1 MTEPTLEQL
10 LDEAQ
15 KYGRIHLHQTRD
27 GDFSARITFNTI
39 DHVELEASSGFN
51 HKTPR
56 LAVLAAIE
64 KAVVIVESM
73 RQATAVD
80 TQQTQQ
86 MLGLKQK
93 ISKLLGKAGE

>member
-1 MTEPTLEQL
+1 MTETTLEQL

-15 KYGRIHLHQTRD
+15 KYGRIRLHQSRD
-27 GDFSARITFNTI
+27 GDYSFSITFNTI
-39 DHVELEASSGFN
+39 DHVELEAKSGFN

-56 LAVLAAIE
+56 LAILAAIE

-80 TQQTQQ
+80 TGPTQD
-86 MLGLKQK
+86 
-93 ISKLLGKAGE
+93 LLSIRERVKKCLTFKK

>member
-15 KYGRIHLHQTRD
+15 KYGRIHLHQTRS
-27 GDFSARITFNTI
+27 GDFSVTITFNTI
-39 DHVELEASSGFN
+39 DHVELEANSGFN

-73 RQATAVD
+73 KQATAVD
-80 TQQTQQ
+80 TGPTQD
-86 MLGLKQK
+86 
-93 ISKLLGKAGE
+93 LLSIRERVRKCLTFKK